1 MNKQTQNMAKTLRFR
16 RWSRAHYAV
25 FVSLSCAVSIGFLS
39 VSVSDKS
46 LQKADKQI
54 VFNDN
59 SVLDRNENDEQTDV
73 IQPESVFLLLLENN
87 IISNQTSGNAAARG
101 LHLYIQSVTVGTGQ
115 FLFQPFFI

>member
-1 MNKQTQNMAKTLRFR
+1 MNKQIQNTAKTIRFR

-39 VSVSDKS
+39 ASVSDKS
-46 LQKADKQI
+46 LQKAKNQI
-54 VFNDN
+54 VLN
-59 SVLDRNENDEQTDV
+59 SASALDRNENDEQTDV

-87 IISNQTSGNAAARG
+87 IISNQTSDNTAARG